1 MVNSISDQ
9 SNDVCKQMTMFSGV
23 DKVQASV

>member
-9 SNDVCKQMTMFSGV
+9 SDDVRKWMTAFGSV